1 MSDILISATGLSKR
15 FKIYEK
21 PTGRLAEWA
30 TLNRA
35 VRHREFWAL
44 RDFSFDVKRG
54 QCIGIIGANGAGKS
68 TLLRIL
74 SGTLAATSGSF
85 NVNGRLL
92 SLLELGTGFNPN
104 LSGRLNVLHTAEL
117 LGYSPAYAS
126 EKESQIETFADLGE
140 FFDLPLR
147 MYSSGMQVR
156 LGFSMFAALDP
167 EILVVDEALAV
178 GDASFQRKCFRHMEK
193 MVEDQSRAVLL
204 VAHDMISI
212 QKLCSH
218 VIWLDHGRVKMAGE
232 PKPVVEAYM
241 KFMFTGQ
248 GPEVSSAAGMT
259 SAQLPL
265 PSGEGGGEGQATL
278 ALANAPDPTAQPAPH
293 PNPLPKGEGTR
304 KKTIPTEGLLARSTA
319 ALLYA
324 GHAVEVAAVWVEDHT
339 GRVTSSGRVDES
351 LSICY
356 AVRFKDAVAHP
367 VFGVRVSTIRGE
379 ILVATNTLMMDRDVR
394 SYAAGETEIVRWPI
408 KPGLAVDEYFITC
421 GISTVENPY
430 EFLVREVDGYRF
442 AIEGK
447 SRSGALCSIVESPE
461 LGGDATS

>member
-1 MSDILISATGLSKR
+1 MSDILVTASGLSKR

-21 PTGRLAEWA
+21 PSGRLAEWA
-30 TLNRA
+30 SMGR
-35 VRHREFWAL
+35 VMRHRDFWAL
-44 RDFSFDVKRG
+44 RDFSFDVRRG

-74 SGTLAATSGSF
+74 SGTLAASSGSF
-85 NVNGRLL
+85 NINGRLL

-104 LSGRLNVLHTAEL
+104 LTGRLNVLHTAEL
-117 LGYSPAYAS
+117 LGYSPAYAR
-126 EKESQIETFADLGE
+126 EKEQQIEAFADLGE

-178 GDASFQRKCFRHMEK
+178 GDASFQRKCYRHMEQ
-193 MVEDQSRAVLL
+193 MVQDKSRAVLL

-218 VIWLDHGRVKMAGE
+218 VIWLDHGRVKLAGE

-248 GPEVSSAAGMT
+248 GPEATSTVIKAG
-259 SAQLPL
+259 AVLPL
-265 PSGEGGGEGQATL
+265 PPGEGGGEGQAAHELSAARNTTP
-278 ALANAPDPTAQPAPH
+278 AAPH
-293 PNPLPKGEGTR
+293 PNPLPEGEGTR
-304 KKTIPTEGLLARSTA
+304 KTIPPSGVLQRSTA
-319 ALLYA
+319 ALTYA
-324 GHAVEVAAVWVEDHT
+324 GHAAEIVAAWVEDHT
-339 GRVTSSGRVDES
+339 GRVTPSASVDQP
-351 LSICY
+351 LTICY
-356 AVRFKDAVAHP
+356 AVRFKSPIAHP

-379 ILVATNTLMMDRDVR
+379 VLVATNTLMMDHQVA
-394 SYAAGETEIVRWPI
+394 SYTAGEVAIVSWPV

-421 GISTVENPY
+421 GISTVESPY

-442 AIEGK
+442 AVEGR
-447 SRSGALCSIVESPE
+447 SRSGALCSIVESPVITE
-461 LGGDATS
+461 GERAS

>member
-1 MSDILISATGLSKR
+1 MSETLIHAAGLSKR
-15 FKIYEK
+15 FKIYDK
-21 PTGRLAEWA
+21 PTGRLAEWMSFGN
-30 TLNRA
+30 T

-44 RDFSFDVKRG
+44 RDFSMDVKRG

-74 SGTLAATSGSF
+74 SGTLAATNGSF
-85 NVNGRLL
+85 NINGRLL

-104 LSGRLNVLHTAEL
+104 LSGRVNVLHTAEL

-126 EKESQIETFADLGE
+126 EKLPQIESFAELGE

-178 GDASFQRKCFRHMEK
+178 GDASFQRKCFRHMEQ
-193 MVEDQSRAVLL
+193 MVADQSRAVLL

-218 VIWLDHGRVKMAGE
+218 VIWLDHGRIRMEGE

-248 GPEVSSAAGMT
+248 GPGDHASTEVADSFA
-259 SAQLPL
+259 
-265 PSGEGGGEGQATL
+265 PSPGTPGEGGGEGSAADLRYAHESTE
-278 ALANAPDPTAQPAPH
+278 PS
-293 PNPLPKGEGTR
+293 PNPLPEYRERAKMQ
-304 KKTIPTEGLLARSTA
+304 IPGQGVLQKSTA
-319 ALLYA
+319 ALIYP
-324 GHAVEVAAVWVEDHT
+324 GESVEIIATWVENQT
-339 GRVTSSGRVDES
+339 GHVTSSAAVDQP

-356 AVRFKDAVAHP
+356 AVQFKSP
-367 VFGVRVSTIRGE
+367 VPRPCFGVRVSTIRGE
-379 ILVATNTLMMDRDVR
+379 VLVATNTIMMEQPVRD
-394 SYAAGETEIVRWPI
+394 YAAGETEIVRWPI

-430 EFLVREVDGYRF
+430 EFLTREVDAYRF
-442 AIEGK
+442 AVEGK
-447 SRSGALCSIVESPE
+447 SRSGALCSIVETPM
-461 LGGDATS
+461 LGSDAS

>member
-1 MSDILISATGLSKR
+1 MSDILVSASGLSKR

-21 PTGRLAEWA
+21 PTGRLTEWA
-30 TLNRA
+30 TMGRA
-35 VRHREFWAL
+35 SRHRDFWAL
-44 RDFSFDVKRG
+44 RDFSFDVRRG

-74 SGTLAATSGSF
+74 SRTLAATSGTF
-85 NVNGRLL
+85 TIDGRLL

-117 LGYSPAYAS
+117 LGYSPAYAAD
-126 EKESQIETFADLGE
+126 KLATIETFADLGE

-193 MVEDQSRAVLL
+193 MVEDQSRSVLL
-204 VAHDMISI
+204 VAHDMVSI

-218 VIWLDHGRVKMAGE
+218 VIWLDHGKIRLQGE

-248 GPEVSSAAGMT
+248 GPETADAERSQSGATAA
-259 SAQLPL
+259 A
-265 PSGEGGGEGQATL
+265 PSTNQ
-278 ALANAPDPTAQPAPH
+278 
-293 PNPLPKGEGTR
+293 
-304 KKTIPTEGLLARSTA
+304 IPTQGLLARSTA
-319 ALLYA
+319 ALVYP
-324 GHAVEVAAVWVEDHT
+324 GESVELQSVWVESHA
-339 GRVTSSGRVDES
+339 GKVTASAMVDQPF
-351 LSICY
+351 SICY
-356 AVRFKDAVAHP
+356 AVRFKQPVPNA

-379 ILVATNTLMMDRDVR
+379 LLVATNTVMM
-394 SYAAGETEIVRWPI
+394 SQPIGAYEAGQTEIVRWPI
-408 KPGLAVDEYFITC
+408 KPGLAVGEYFISC
-421 GISTVENPY
+421 GVSTVEHPY
-430 EFLVREVDGYRF
+430 QFLTREVDAYRF
-442 AIEGK
+442 AVDGQ
-447 SRSGALCSIVESPE
+447 SRSGALCSLGETPL
-461 LGGDATS
+461 LGGATQ